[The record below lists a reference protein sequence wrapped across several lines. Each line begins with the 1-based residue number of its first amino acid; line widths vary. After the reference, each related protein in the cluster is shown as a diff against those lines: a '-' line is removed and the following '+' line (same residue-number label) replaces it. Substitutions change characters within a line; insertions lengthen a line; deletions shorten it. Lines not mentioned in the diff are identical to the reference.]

1 MQSTIQD
8 LFNIDQTEND
18 ASTRMAEV
26 LEQNRDR
33 EKAWNKDTTAA
44 GPFQSFANQHAEDK
58 AAIGA
63 LENALAAAEE
73 DLDVQAAKTAKA
85 EAVADLA
92 EFDEN
97 IPLEDA
103 DDTQVSKAEQ
113 EVQNLV
119 AQVGQTFF
127 RYPVDKLNWLNWA
140 S

>member
-1 MQSTIQD
+1 MRLFLQSTIQD

-33 EKAWNKDTTAA
+33 ERAWNKDAGS
-44 GPFQSFANQHAEDK
+44 GPFQTGTVSTQHAEDK
-58 AAIGA
+58 AAMGA

-103 DDTQVSKAEQ
+103 DKDDVQVSKAEQ

-119 AQVGQTFF
+119 AQV
-127 RYPVDKLNWLNWA
+127 K
-140 S
+140 

>member
-18 ASTRMAEV
+18 ASARMAEV

-33 EKAWNKDTTAA
+33 EKTWSKDMAA
-44 GPFQSFANQHAEDK
+44 GPFQGTLSGQHSEEK
-58 AAIGA
+58 AAMGA

-97 IPLEDA
+97 IPLEEA
-103 DDTQVSKAEQ
+103 DKDETQVSKAEQ
-113 EVQNLV
+113 EVQNLI
-119 AQVGQTFF
+119 AQVGQPFF
-127 RYPVDKLNWLNWA
+127 EISSSL
-140 S
+140 